1 MVQLGAGLT
10 CGLSSLAA
18 GFAIGVA
25 GDACV
30 RAYSRQPR
38 FLTGFMLIMIFAEM
52 IGLFGMIIAMMTNT
66 LAKGV
71 TCHN

>member
-1 MVQLGAGLT
+1 MVQFGVGLT

-30 RAYSRQPR
+30 RAYNKQTK
-38 FLTGFMLIMIFAEM
+38 FLTALMLIMIFAEM
-52 IGLFGMIIAMMTNT
+52 IGLFGMIIAMMMNT
-66 LAKGV
+66 TVKGV
-71 TCHN
+71 KCSR